1 MKISALIP
9 ETAILPDLKS
19 HDKTAVL
26 KEISEAIHQQHE
38 TLPEAEIYQLL
49 SEREKLGSTGIGN
62 GVAIP
67 HGKHSKLDHLIV
79 VFARSRDGVNFESQ
93 DGEPTH
99 LFFVLIAPEDS
110 AGLHLKALAKLS
122 RLLKNPDFRKR
133 LQESPDAKSLAQVIV
148 EEDEKH

>member
-67 HGKHSKLDHLIV
+67 HG
-79 VFARSRDGVNFESQ
+79 NFESQ